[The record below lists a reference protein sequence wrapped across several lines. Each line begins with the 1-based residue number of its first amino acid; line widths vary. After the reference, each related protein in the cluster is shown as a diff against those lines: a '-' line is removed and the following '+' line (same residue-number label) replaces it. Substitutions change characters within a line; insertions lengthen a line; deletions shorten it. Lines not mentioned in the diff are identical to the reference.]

1 MDAAASKVNPYNLK
15 RLEKARQ
22 RREDRAQ
29 TELQIK
35 SRAETEQMVILTEA
49 REKLEQMIQ
58 QRTEETQ
65 AIYTS
70 MVGRSFH
77 AGSIEAEQNRVDW
90 LNAAVL
96 KQHKIVQVEE
106 EKHKQ
111 CLDEKI
117 EARSQYMIYNRDR
130 QMMTDIRKRVEKAI
144 YEQEEVALEMET
156 EEGVIDRFG
165 RDQESM
171 LK

>member
-1 MDAAASKVNPYNLK
+1 MDAAASRVNPHNLR

-35 SRAETEQMVILTEA
+35 SRAEADQLSILEEA
-49 REKLEQMIQ
+49 RQKEKQMIQ
-58 QRTEETQ
+58 QRKEETD

-70 MVGRSFH
+70 MVGQSFH
-77 AGSIEAEQNRVDW
+77 ANSIEAEQKRVDW
-90 LNAAVL
+90 LNTAVL
-96 KQHKIVQVEE
+96 KQQKIVGIEETRYEKCLE
-106 EKHKQ
+106 EKM
-111 CLDEKI
+111 
-117 EARSQYMIYNRDR
+117 EARKQYKIYNRDR
-130 QMMTDIRKRVEKAI
+130 QMMSDIRKRVEKAI
-144 YEQEEVALEMET
+144 FEHDEMALEMET
-156 EEGVIDRFG
+156 EDGVIDRFG

>member
-1 MDAAASKVNPYNLK
+1 MDAAASGVNPYNLK

-35 SRAETEQMVILTEA
+35 SRAEAEQMSILDEA
-49 REKLEQMIQ
+49 RQKQDQMIQ

-70 MVGRSFH
+70 MIGRSFH
-77 AGSIEAEQNRVDW
+77 AGSIEAEQKRVDW

-96 KQHKIVQVEE
+96 KQNKIVDVEE
-106 EKHKQ
+106 EKHKI
-111 CLDEKI
+111 CLEEKM
-117 EARSQYMIYNRDR
+117 EARAQYRIYNRDR
-130 QMMTDIRKRVEKAI
+130 QMMSDIRKRVEKAI
-144 YEQEEVALEMET
+144 FEQEEVALEMET

>member
-1 MDAAASKVNPYNLK
+1 MDAAASRVNPHNLR

-35 SRAETEQMVILTEA
+35 SRAESDQLEIFEQA
-49 REKLEQMIQ
+49 RQKEEEMIQ
-58 QRTEETQ
+58 QRKDETH
-65 AIYTS
+65 AIYMS

-77 AGSIEAEQNRVDW
+77 ANSIEAEQKRVDW

-96 KQHKIVQVEE
+96 KQHKVVETEEQKHKKCLE
-106 EKHKQ
+106 EKM
-111 CLDEKI
+111 
-117 EARSQYMIYNRDR
+117 EALSQYKIYNRDR
-130 QMMTDIRKRVEKAI
+130 QMMSDIRKRVEKAI
-144 YEQEEVALEMET
+144 FDHEEVALEMET
-156 EEGVIDRFG
+156 EDGVIDRFG

>member
-1 MDAAASKVNPYNLK
+1 MDAAASRVNPHNLR

-35 SRAETEQMVILTEA
+35 SRAESDQLEIFEQA
-49 REKLEQMIQ
+49 RQKEEEMIQ
-58 QRTEETQ
+58 QRKDETH
-65 AIYTS
+65 AIYMS

-77 AGSIEAEQNRVDW
+77 ANSIEAEQKRVDW
-90 LNAAVL
+90 LNASVL
-96 KQHKIVQVEE
+96 KQHKVVEAEKVKHEKCLE
-106 EKHKQ
+106 EKT
-111 CLDEKI
+111 
-117 EARSQYMIYNRDR
+117 EAWNQYRIYNRDR
-130 QMMTDIRKRVEKAI
+130 QMMSDIRKRVEKAI
-144 YEQEEVALEMET
+144 FEHEEVALEMET
-156 EEGVIDRFG
+156 EDGVIDRFG